1 MMSLERKVDNNK
13 LERWTFGINANQL
26 VELVLEG
33 KKTATTYLYE
43 DDEKYKENDI
53 SILTDIN
60 GNDVCLIQTKKII
73 ITTFKNITW
82 DLAVLEGENNSL
94 DDWRKEHY
102 NFFKK
107 INPDFNKDTKVVFE
121 IFEEISSLS
130 SKKNIK
136 INILIVKYKNNKSN
150 Q

>member
-1 MMSLERKVDNNK
+1 MTSLERKVDNNE
-13 LERWTFGINANQL
+13 LERWTFGINTNQL

-43 DDEKYKENDI
+43 DNE
-53 SILTDIN
+53 SIKKWYFNINRYN

-107 INPDFNKDTKVVFE
+107 IKPDFNKDTKVVFE
-121 IFEEISSLS
+121 IFEMIDKL
-130 SKKNIK
+130 
-136 INILIVKYKNNKSN
+136 
-150 Q
+150 

>member
-94 DDWRKEHY
+94 DDWRKENY

-107 INPDFNKDTKVVFE
+107 ITPSFNKDTKVVFE
-121 IFEEISSLS
+121 IFEM
-130 SKKNIK
+130 
-136 INILIVKYKNNKSN
+136 INKL
-150 Q
+150 

>member
-43 DDEKYKENDI
+43 DYEKYKENDI

-73 ITTFKNITW
+73 ITIFKNITW
-82 DLAVLEGENNSL
+82 DLAILEGENNSL

-121 IFEEISSLS
+121 IFEVIEKL
-130 SKKNIK
+130 
-136 INILIVKYKNNKSN
+136 
-150 Q
+150 

>member
-1 MMSLERKVDNNK
+1 MTSLERKVDSNK
-13 LERWTFGINANQL
+13 LKRWTFGINANQL

-94 DDWRKEHY
+94 DDWKREHY

-107 INPDFNKDTKVVFE
+107 ITPSFNEDTKVVFE
-121 IFEEISSLS
+121 IFEM
-130 SKKNIK
+130 
-136 INILIVKYKNNKSN
+136 INKL
-150 Q
+150 

>member
-73 ITTFKNITW
+73 ITIFKNITW
-82 DLAVLEGENNSL
+82 DLAILEGENNSL

-121 IFEEISSLS
+121 IFEVIEKL
-130 SKKNIK
+130 
-136 INILIVKYKNNKSN
+136 
-150 Q
+150 

>member
-1 MMSLERKVDNNK
+1 MMSLEREVDSNK

-73 ITTFKNITW
+73 ITIFKNITW
-82 DLAVLEGENNSL
+82 DLAILEGENNSL

-121 IFEEISSLS
+121 IFEVIEKL
-130 SKKNIK
+130 
-136 INILIVKYKNNKSN
+136 
-150 Q
+150 

>member
-1 MMSLERKVDNNK
+1 MTSLEKKADNNK

-33 KKTATTYLYE
+33 KKTATTYLYGDGE
-43 DDEKYKENDI
+43 EYKENDI

-60 GNDVCLIQTKKII
+60 GNDVCLIQTMKII

-107 INPDFNKDTKVVFE
+107 ITPSFNKDTKVVFE
-121 IFEEISSLS
+121 MFEM
-130 SKKNIK
+130 
-136 INILIVKYKNNKSN
+136 INKL
-150 Q
+150 

>member
-1 MMSLERKVDNNK
+1 M
-13 LERWTFGINANQL
+13 
-26 VELVLEG
+26 VEPVLEE

-121 IFEEISSLS
+121 IFEVIEKL
-130 SKKNIK
+130 
-136 INILIVKYKNNKSN
+136 
-150 Q
+150 

>member
-1 MMSLERKVDNNK
+1 MKEIVDNNE

-26 VELVLEG
+26 VELVLED
-33 KKTATTYLYE
+33 KKTATTYLYV
-43 DDEKYKENDI
+43 DDEEYKENDI

-94 DDWRKEHY
+94 DDWKREHY

-107 INPDFNKDTKVVFE
+107 ITPSFNEDTKVVFE
-121 IFEEISSLS
+121 IFEM
-130 SKKNIK
+130 
-136 INILIVKYKNNKSN
+136 INKL
-150 Q
+150 

>member
-1 MMSLERKVDNNK
+1 MTSLERKVDNNE
-13 LERWTFGINANQL
+13 LERWTFGINTNQL
-26 VELVLEG
+26 VEFVLEG

-121 IFEEISSLS
+121 IFEVIEKL
-130 SKKNIK
+130 
-136 INILIVKYKNNKSN
+136 
-150 Q
+150 

>member
-1 MMSLERKVDNNK
+1 MTSLERKVDNNE

-121 IFEEISSLS
+121 MFEM
-130 SKKNIK
+130 
-136 INILIVKYKNNKSN
+136 INKL
-150 Q
+150 

>member
-1 MMSLERKVDNNK
+1 MMSLEREVDSNK
-13 LERWTFGINANQL
+13 LKRWTFGINANQL

-82 DLAVLEGENNSL
+82 DLAILEGENNSL

-121 IFEEISSLS
+121 IFEVIEKL
-130 SKKNIK
+130 
-136 INILIVKYKNNKSN
+136 
-150 Q
+150 

>member
-1 MMSLERKVDNNK
+1 M
-13 LERWTFGINANQL
+13 
-26 VELVLEG
+26 VEPVLEG

-53 SILTDIN
+53 SILTAIN

-82 DLAVLEGENNSL
+82 DLAVLEGKNNSL

-121 IFEEISSLS
+121 IFEVIEKL
-130 SKKNIK
+130 
-136 INILIVKYKNNKSN
+136 
-150 Q
+150 

>member
-107 INPDFNKDTKVVFE
+107 INSSFNKDTKVAFE
-121 IFEEISSLS
+121 IFEMIDKL
-130 SKKNIK
+130 
-136 INILIVKYKNNKSN
+136 
-150 Q
+150 

>member
-1 MMSLERKVDNNK
+1 MTSLERKVDNNE

-33 KKTATTYLYE
+33 KKTATTYLYV
-43 DDEKYKENDI
+43 DDEEYKENDI

-73 ITTFKNITW
+73 ITKFKNITW

-107 INPDFNKDTKVVFE
+107 INPNFNKDTKVVFE
-121 IFEEISSLS
+121 IFEMIDKL
-130 SKKNIK
+130 
-136 INILIVKYKNNKSN
+136 
-150 Q
+150 

>member
-1 MMSLERKVDNNK
+1 MTSLERKVDNNE
-13 LERWTFGINANQL
+13 LERWTFGINTNQL
-26 VELVLEG
+26 VELVIEK

-43 DDEKYKENDI
+43 DDEKDKENGI

-121 IFEEISSLS
+121 IFEM
-130 SKKNIK
+130 
-136 INILIVKYKNNKSN
+136 INKL
-150 Q
+150 

>member
-1 MMSLERKVDNNK
+1 MMSLEREVDSNK

-121 IFEEISSLS
+121 IFEVIEKL
-130 SKKNIK
+130 
-136 INILIVKYKNNKSN
+136 
-150 Q
+150 

>member
-1 MMSLERKVDNNK
+1 MTSLERKVDSNK
-13 LERWTFGINANQL
+13 LERWTFGINTNQS

-43 DDEKYKENDI
+43 DDEEYKENDI

-82 DLAVLEGENNSL
+82 DLAILEGENSSL

-107 INPDFNKDTKVVFE
+107 INHNFNKDTKVVFE
-121 IFEEISSLS
+121 IFEMIEKL
-130 SKKNIK
+130 
-136 INILIVKYKNNKSN
+136 
-150 Q
+150 

>member
-94 DDWRKEHY
+94 DDWKREHY

-107 INPDFNKDTKVVFE
+107 ITPSFNEDTKVVFE
-121 IFEEISSLS
+121 IFEM
-130 SKKNIK
+130 
-136 INILIVKYKNNKSN
+136 INKL
-150 Q
+150 

>member
-73 ITTFKNITW
+73 ITIFKNITW
-82 DLAVLEGENNSL
+82 DLAILEGENNSL

-121 IFEEISSLS
+121 IFEM
-130 SKKNIK
+130 
-136 INILIVKYKNNKSN
+136 INKL
-150 Q
+150 

>member
-1 MMSLERKVDNNK
+1 MMSLEREVDSNK
-13 LERWTFGINANQL
+13 LKRWTFGINANQL

-107 INPDFNKDTKVVFE
+107 ITPSFNKDKKVVFE
-121 IFEEISSLS
+121 IFEM
-130 SKKNIK
+130 
-136 INILIVKYKNNKSN
+136 INKL
-150 Q
+150 

>member
-1 MMSLERKVDNNK
+1 MTSLERKVDSNK
-13 LERWTFGINANQL
+13 LKRWTFGINANQL

-121 IFEEISSLS
+121 IFEVIEKL
-130 SKKNIK
+130 
-136 INILIVKYKNNKSN
+136 
-150 Q
+150 

>member
-1 MMSLERKVDNNK
+1 MMSLEREVDSNK
-13 LERWTFGINANQL
+13 LKRWTFGINANQL

-73 ITTFKNITW
+73 ITIFKNITW
-82 DLAVLEGENNSL
+82 DLAILEGENNSL

-121 IFEEISSLS
+121 IFEVIEKL
-130 SKKNIK
+130 
-136 INILIVKYKNNKSN
+136 
-150 Q
+150 

>member
-1 MMSLERKVDNNK
+1 MKEIVDNNK
-13 LERWTFGINANQL
+13 LERWTFGISANQL

-107 INPDFNKDTKVVFE
+107 INSSFNKDTKVAFE
-121 IFEEISSLS
+121 IFEMIDKL
-130 SKKNIK
+130 
-136 INILIVKYKNNKSN
+136 
-150 Q
+150 

>member
-1 MMSLERKVDNNK
+1 MTSLERKVDSNK
-13 LERWTFGINANQL
+13 LEGWTFGINANQL
-26 VELVLEG
+26 VEPVLEG
-33 KKTATTYLYE
+33 KKTATTYLYG

-82 DLAVLEGENNSL
+82 DLAILEGENNSL

-121 IFEEISSLS
+121 IFEVIEKL
-130 SKKNIK
+130 
-136 INILIVKYKNNKSN
+136 
-150 Q
+150 

>member
-1 MMSLERKVDNNK
+1 M
-13 LERWTFGINANQL
+13 
-26 VELVLEG
+26 VEPVLEG
-33 KKTATTYLYE
+33 KRTATTYLYE

-73 ITTFKNITW
+73 ITTFINITW

-121 IFEEISSLS
+121 IFEVIEKL
-130 SKKNIK
+130 
-136 INILIVKYKNNKSN
+136 
-150 Q
+150 

>member
-1 MMSLERKVDNNK
+1 MTSLERKVDSNK
-13 LERWTFGINANQL
+13 LERWTFGINTNQL

-33 KKTATTYLYE
+33 KKTTTTYLYG
-43 DDEKYKENDI
+43 DDEEYKENDI
-53 SILTDIN
+53 SILIDIN

-82 DLAVLEGENNSL
+82 DLAILEGENNSL

-107 INPDFNKDTKVVFE
+107 INPNFNKDTKVVFE
-121 IFEEISSLS
+121 EAKIALS
-130 SKKNIK
+130 
-136 INILIVKYKNNKSN
+136 
-150 Q
+150 

>member
-1 MMSLERKVDNNK
+1 MIETIIETLSYHGRLQAEVEKKENMKEIVDNNE

-26 VELVLEG
+26 VELVLED
-33 KKTATTYLYE
+33 KKTATTYLYV
-43 DDEKYKENDI
+43 DDEEYKENDI

-82 DLAVLEGENNSL
+82 DLAFLEGENNSL

-102 NFFKK
+102 
-107 INPDFNKDTKVVFE
+107 KDV
-121 IFEEISSLS
+121 
-130 SKKNIK
+130 
-136 INILIVKYKNNKSN
+136 YKR
-150 Q
+150 QLVGRYC

>member
-1 MMSLERKVDNNK
+1 MMSLEREVDSNK

-107 INPDFNKDTKVVFE
+107 ITSSFNKDTKVVFE
-121 IFEEISSLS
+121 IFEM
-130 SKKNIK
+130 
-136 INILIVKYKNNKSN
+136 INKL
-150 Q
+150 

>member
-1 MMSLERKVDNNK
+1 MKEIVDNNK

-107 INPDFNKDTKVVFE
+107 INSSFNKDTKVAFE
-121 IFEEISSLS
+121 IFEMIDKL
-130 SKKNIK
+130 
-136 INILIVKYKNNKSN
+136 
-150 Q
+150 

>member
-1 MMSLERKVDNNK
+1 M
-13 LERWTFGINANQL
+13 
-26 VELVLEG
+26 VEPVLEG
-33 KKTATTYLYE
+33 KRTATTYLYE

-82 DLAVLEGENNSL
+82 DLAVLEGKNNSL

-121 IFEEISSLS
+121 IFEVIEKL
-130 SKKNIK
+130 
-136 INILIVKYKNNKSN
+136 
-150 Q
+150 

>member
-1 MMSLERKVDNNK
+1 MMSLEREVDSNK

-121 IFEEISSLS
+121 IFEM
-130 SKKNIK
+130 
-136 INILIVKYKNNKSN
+136 INKL
-150 Q
+150 

>member
-1 MMSLERKVDNNK
+1 MTSLERKVDNNK

-73 ITTFKNITW
+73 ITIFKNITW
-82 DLAVLEGENNSL
+82 DLAILEGENNSL

-121 IFEEISSLS
+121 IFEVIEKL
-130 SKKNIK
+130 
-136 INILIVKYKNNKSN
+136 
-150 Q
+150 

>member
-13 LERWTFGINANQL
+13 LERWTFGINAIQL

-73 ITTFKNITW
+73 ITIFKNITW
-82 DLAVLEGENNSL
+82 DLAILEGENNSL

-121 IFEEISSLS
+121 IFEVIEKL
-130 SKKNIK
+130 
-136 INILIVKYKNNKSN
+136 
-150 Q
+150 